1 MAEVQVAVLHVERPE
16 TELMDGRTVTLE
28 LSPESEGSFGLDRY
42 CALDGGDHGETRAA
56 LRGIGFTPHE
66 RLGDASG
73 PATVVVPVVLLSVT
87 VPTTALRGGGAVDLT
102 VGSGGSVVSIGGG
115 QQFALEGKDYDETC
129 AALLSAGFD
138 LHRRVLD
145 ALEQA
150 TLGHH
155 PDT

>member
-16 TELMDGRTVTLE
+16 TELIDGRTVALD
-28 LSPESEGSFGLDRY
+28 LSPESAGSFGLDRY
-42 CALDGGDHGETRAA
+42 CALDGGDYEETEAA
-56 LRGIGFTPHE
+56 LRSIGFTSHG
-66 RLGDASG
+66 RVGDVSESAV
-73 PATVVVPVVLLSVT
+73 AAVPVVVLSVA
-87 VPTTALRGGGAVDLT
+87 VPEAALRASGGVDLT
-102 VGSGGSVVSIGGG
+102 VGPGGSVVSIGGG

-150 TLGHH
+150 TVGHH
-155 PDT
+155 PGT